1 MCNYTYCVRV
11 CDEMEMSTRRA
22 EGDSTLDC
30 RTQKQKRELKVILI
44 IYLLQNK
51 YMNTQRTRLW
61 TADK

>member
-1 MCNYTYCVRV
+1 MRV
-11 CDEMEMSTRRA
+11 CVEMEMSTRRA
-22 EGDSTLDC
+22 GGDSTLDC
-30 RTQKQKRELKVILI
+30 RTQKQKRELNVIRI